1 MWKSKRFII
10 VAVIVAVVL
19 VGTVAGVALAQANND
34 SSTTTQGKTFAA
46 RVAAILGI
54 DQQKVQD
61 AFDKANRDI
70 ADEALSNRLDAL
82 VKSGKITQQQAD
94 QYESWWQSRPQGPL
108 PGVGKMGPF
117 GGHRFAPRL
126 PRLQPTPTA
135 PTQ

>member
-1 MWKSKRFII
+1 MWKSKKFVI
-10 VAVIVAVVL
+10 VAVIVGVVL
-19 VGTVAGVALAQANND
+19 VGAVAGVALAQANSG

-70 ADEALSNRLDAL
+70 ADEALNNRLDAL
-82 VKSGKITQQQAD
+82 VKSGNITQQQAD
-94 QYESWWQSRPQGPL
+94 QYKSWWQSRPQGPL
-108 PGVGKMGPF
+108 PGIGKMGPF

-126 PRLQPTPTA
+126 PRVQPTPTTPA
-135 PTQ
+135 Q

>member
-1 MWKSKRFII
+1 MWKSKKFII

-19 VGTVAGVALAQANND
+19 VGTVAGVALAQANNG

-61 AFDKANRDI
+61 AFDKARRDM
-70 ADEALSNRLDAL
+70 ADEAMNNRLDAL

-94 QYESWWQSRPQGPL
+94 QYKSWWQSRPQSPL
-108 PGVGKMGPF
+108 PGAGQMGPF
-117 GGHRFAPRL
+117 RGHRFGQKL
-126 PRLQPTPTA
+126 PRLQPTPTTPA
-135 PTQ
+135 Q